1 MATITVKNIPDDLYR
16 RLKAAAA
23 RNRRSINGEII
34 RRIEDSLRP
43 HRVTT
48 DQLLAR
54 VRRLQGSFGG
64 QLVVAIEDI
73 EAARREGRP

>member
-34 RRIEDSLRP
+34 SRIEDSLSSR
-43 HRVTT
+43 RVAT

-54 VRRLQGSFGG
+54 VRRLQDSYGDRAISLE
-64 QLVVAIEDI
+64 QLD
-73 EAARREGRP
+73 AARREGRP